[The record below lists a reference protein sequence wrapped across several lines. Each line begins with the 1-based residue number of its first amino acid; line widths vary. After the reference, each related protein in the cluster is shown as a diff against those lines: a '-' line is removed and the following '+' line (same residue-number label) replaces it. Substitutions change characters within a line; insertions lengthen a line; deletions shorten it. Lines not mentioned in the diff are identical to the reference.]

1 MSQTRFIDDER
12 GLRALVSDLKGAPV
26 VAVDTE
32 FLTEHTFYPRLCLVQ
47 IGTEEVAATVDP
59 LACTDLTPLAE
70 LLADPVVMAVHAGG
84 QDLGILQRHL
94 GSVPQRV
101 FDTQIAAAFVGHGHS
116 ISYARLVE
124 ACCDVKLMRSRAYT
138 DWARRPLEADQLE
151 YALDDVRYLLTIH
164 EQMSD
169 ELHKRGRLQ
178 WADSEFSQ
186 ARDSALRDIPPREQW
201 RRLSGRKASR
211 PRELAVLREL
221 AAWREQEARRRDKPR
236 QRIMPDRVLLE
247 VGRRAPQR
255 AAELEGLRGFHPRE
269 AQRSGD
275 AIIAAVRAG
284 LETPRDAMPRVRK
297 PSRLESDPQVGV
309 AAALAN
315 TYMNTRARDL
325 DLAPQLLANRRDL
338 ETIVRMMAENGG
350 NPEAV
355 GDDDDPVRLLE
366 GWRREIVGNDV
377 LRLLAGQIAMR
388 VVVGHGGVDLLVE
401 DQEGPSPATGN

>member
-1 MSQTRFIDDER
+1 
-12 GLRALVSDLKGAPV
+12 
-26 VAVDTE
+26 
-32 FLTEHTFYPRLCLVQ
+32 
-47 IGTEEVAATVDP
+47 
-59 LACTDLTPLAE
+59 
-70 LLADPVVMAVHAGG
+70 
-84 QDLGILQRHL
+84 
-94 GSVPQRV
+94 
-101 FDTQIAAAFVGHGHS
+101 
-116 ISYARLVE
+116 
-124 ACCDVKLMRSRAYT
+124 
-138 DWARRPLEADQLE
+138 
-151 YALDDVRYLLTIH
+151 
-164 EQMSD
+164 
-169 ELHKRGRLQ
+169 
-178 WADSEFSQ
+178 
-186 ARDSALRDIPPREQW
+186 
-201 RRLSGRKASR
+201 
-211 PRELAVLREL
+211 
-221 AAWREQEARRRDKPR
+221 
-236 QRIMPDRVLLE
+236 
-247 VGRRAPQR
+247 
-255 AAELEGLRGFHPRE
+255 LRGFHPRE